1 MAKYITVYINNEEEA
16 FLKKLA
22 KYDNISVQTEVQQ
35 LLSLQIREEIE
46 LEEQERR
53 FTKG

>member
-1 MAKYITVYINNEEEA
+1 MAKEFMVSITEEQYA

-22 KYDNISVQTEVQQ
+22 KYDNVSVHTEIQQ
-35 LLSLQIREEIE
+35 LLNLQIREEIE
-46 LEEQERR
+46 LQEQERR